1 MQNALLENMST
12 VGARSLENVTFH
24 DLDRLPALQR
34 EKLYMLFREKR
45 IADRN
50 DPRYLQEIWDTDPR
64 WKGIERRHTA
74 EDIMRLRGNIYTE
87 YTRSKNGSREFWENC
102 TFDPQPQR
110 ALGCY
115 TGHQAVQTVMAG
127 HPVVYVG
134 GWNVAADGNNED
146 TLTDQSIYEP
156 KEVPEHVYKMNN
168 ALEKMQKIHWFN
180 GTKKGKIWV
189 VPLVAD
195 MEAGHGGELNVDMET
210 KWNIEAG
217 AAAVHIEDQI
227 SSKKK
232 CGHLDGKLLR
242 STEESIVMVQQI
254 RQQADVMDVPLF
266 IIVRT
271 DAVSAGWIM
280 TDIDERDRKFIVPG
294 ERSPEGYY
302 RYRGGLEAAIARG
315 LAYCPHADM
324 IWFESK
330 SPDLEEA
337 RMFAESIHAVYPG
350 KLLAYNCSGN
360 FNWKAHFM
368 SRALA
373 RYGMP
378 LSVKEIAEMRYKKV
392 ATLVAAQLPDIAYE
406 RIEEE
411 VEEEMAAFQGELG
424 KLGYKFL
431 FVTTAGF
438 WSNNV
443 SMGEV
448 ALDHMENG
456 MAGFSRLQERGFDLR
471 ESGFDAATPQTFVGV
486 KLADFKVQCANAGK
500 SSTTAFKGS
509 TEAEQFSSQKPA

>member
-1 MQNALLENMST
+1 M
-12 VGARSLENVTFH
+12 
-24 DLDRLPALQR
+24 
-34 EKLYMLFREKR
+34 
-45 IADRN
+45 
-50 DPRYLQEIWDTDPR
+50 
-64 WKGIERRHTA
+64 
-74 EDIMRLRGNIYTE
+74 
-87 YTRSKNGSREFWENC
+87 
-102 TFDPQPQR
+102 FDPKPQR

-115 TGHQAVQTVMAG
+115 NGHQAIETVMAG

-134 GWNVAADGNNED
+134 GWNVAANGNREG

-156 KEVPEHVYKMNN
+156 KEVPEHIYKTNN
-168 ALEKMQKIHWFN
+168 ALETMQKIHWFD
-180 GTKKGKIWV
+180 GTKKGKVWV

-195 MEAGHGGELNVDMET
+195 MEAGYGGELNVDMVT

-217 AAAVHIEDQI
+217 ASAVHIEDQI
-227 SSKKK
+227 SAKKK
-232 CGHLDGKLLR
+232 CGHLNGKLLR
-242 STEESIVMVQQI
+242 STEESIVMLQQI
-254 RQQADVMDVPLF
+254 CQQADVMDVPLV
-266 IIVRT
+266 IIART
-271 DAVSAGWIM
+271 DAVAAGWIM

-315 LAYCPHADM
+315 LAFCPHADM
-324 IWFESK
+324 IWFESQ

-337 RMFAESIHAVYPG
+337 RTFAEGIHATYPG

-368 SRALA
+368 SKALA
-373 RYGMP
+373 RYGMQ

-392 ATLVAAQLPDIAYE
+392 AQLVAAQLPDIAYQ
-406 RIEEE
+406 RIEQE

-438 WSNNV
+438 WSDNV

-448 ALDHMENG
+448 SLDHMENG
-456 MAGFSRLQERGFDLR
+456 MAGFSRLQERGFELR
-471 ESGFDAATPQTFVGV
+471 ERGFDASTPQTFVGV
-486 KLADFKVQCANAGK
+486 KLADFKVQLSNSGN
-500 SSTTAFKGS
+500 SSTMAFAGS
-509 TEAEQFSSQKPA
+509 TEAEQFSQKPS